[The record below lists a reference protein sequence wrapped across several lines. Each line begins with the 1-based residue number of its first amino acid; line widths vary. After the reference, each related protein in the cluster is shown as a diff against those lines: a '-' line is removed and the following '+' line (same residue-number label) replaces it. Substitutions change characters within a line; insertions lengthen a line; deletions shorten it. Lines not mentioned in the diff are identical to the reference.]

1 MGVSSPLVDARCSVY
16 HRRDY
21 IPFHQGI
28 SRQ

>member
-1 MGVSSPLVDARCSVY
+1 MGVSSPLVDVHCDVY

-21 IPFHQGI
+21 IPFHQGM